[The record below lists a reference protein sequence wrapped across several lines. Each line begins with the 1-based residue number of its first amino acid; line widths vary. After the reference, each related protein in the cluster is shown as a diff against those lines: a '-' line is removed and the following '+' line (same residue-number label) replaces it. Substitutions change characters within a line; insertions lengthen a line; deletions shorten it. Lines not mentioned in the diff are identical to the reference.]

1 MLQTNTVE
9 KRTLELLNSLQAE
22 QALATTR
29 LVGGT
34 ALSLHIGH
42 RISEDLDLFSTE
54 PLDGVLIQSLLID
67 KYGFIPALVTGNT
80 LIGYVRNIKID
91 IIYHPFP
98 WIANAVAIKGMRI
111 AAMDDIA
118 AMKMHAIINSGR

>member
-1 MLQTNTVE
+1 M
-9 KRTLELLNSLQAE
+9 
-22 QALATTR
+22 
-29 LVGGT
+29 
-34 ALSLHIGH
+34 
-42 RISEDLDLFSTE
+42 FSTE